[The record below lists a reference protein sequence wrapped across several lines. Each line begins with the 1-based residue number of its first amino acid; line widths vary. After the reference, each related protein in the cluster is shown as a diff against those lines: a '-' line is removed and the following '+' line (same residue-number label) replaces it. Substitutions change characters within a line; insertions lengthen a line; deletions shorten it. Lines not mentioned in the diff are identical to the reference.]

1 MAIFAPEKMRI
12 VMDMD
17 GIKLHSK
24 LINSSHIKE
33 LTKEPTPARFK
44 QNKVDIVSPMPLEDL
59 QTIVDSMNQYKHR
72 QRTPEGFD
80 SLGRGHFGTV
90 FGYKD
95 YAIKY
100 VSGGQSAYSG
110 YSGNEEKEIQ
120 DAYILR
126 QLEDIPSVPK
136 LYATIDNEI
145 IIMERVHGL
154 TIKQYIE
161 QMEDAERMD
170 NFIHVDFIDTY
181 KEIMKDILMI
191 DMMVKDLHS
200 DNVMV
205 CKRTGLPR
213 IIDVGLFRKLD
224 KFDLEERGEN
234 RDDIFFQDFYDVK
247 DAIRHVNKLKPYIT
261 EKKYPHLLEERR
273 AEMNR
278 DKAIEERYEMKR
290 EMKKRK
296 RDRQLEEHRAKIQAE
311 GELNILEGVRGVGL
325 NLEPLRHLHI
335 HNDFFKQGVI
345 IHEPMG
351 WGKAPDNL
359 PFFLVDNKPQH
370 VEPVRFLPENAEQL
384 IAMKKENNFKKGL
397 HDKFKAN
404 NKAFIHN
411 QHRNK
416 FAM

>member
-1 MAIFAPEKMRI
+1 MAIYAPHVIR
-12 VMDMD
+12 MDID
-17 GIKLHSK
+17 GIRFNPKQIQVSQ
-24 LINSSHIKE
+24 INVKP
-33 LTKEPTPARFK
+33 KEPTPAQFK

-59 QTIVDSMNQYKHR
+59 QTIVDSMNEYKYR

-110 YSGNEEKEIQ
+110 YSGNDKKEIQ

-161 QMEDAERMD
+161 QMEDAEKMD

-261 EKKYPHLLEERR
+261 EKKYPHLLEERK
-273 AEMNR
+273 AEMIR

-290 EMKKRK
+290 EAKKQK
-296 RDRQLEEHRAKIQAE
+296 RDRQLQEHRAKVEAN
-311 GELNILEGVRGVGL
+311 GYLNIVEGIRGVGL
-325 NLEPLRHLHI
+325 QLEPMIRNI
-335 HNDFFKQGVI
+335 DNDFFKQGVI
-345 IHEPMG
+345 MQAPPMG
-351 WGKAPDNL
+351 WGRRAPNNF
-359 PFFLVDNKPQH
+359 PFVIMDDEPQH
-370 VEPVRFLPENAEQL
+370 ITPVRILPENAEQL
-384 IAMKKENNFKKGL
+384 IAMKKENHFKKGL